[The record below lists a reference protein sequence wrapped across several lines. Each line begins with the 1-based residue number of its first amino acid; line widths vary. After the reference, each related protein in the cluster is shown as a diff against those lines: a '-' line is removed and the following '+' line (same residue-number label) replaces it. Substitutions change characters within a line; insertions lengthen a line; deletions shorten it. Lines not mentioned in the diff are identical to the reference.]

1 MGKTFFHPRIISFI
15 PLQVQSNTDKS
26 FSHSRELKKISD
38 EILRSVSKIN
48 REDSTSFASLI
59 TINY

>member
-1 MGKTFFHPRIISFI
+1 
-15 PLQVQSNTDKS
+15 VQSNTDKS

-38 EILRSVSKIN
+38 EMLRSVSKRN
-48 REDSTSFASLI
+48 CEEEDSASLI